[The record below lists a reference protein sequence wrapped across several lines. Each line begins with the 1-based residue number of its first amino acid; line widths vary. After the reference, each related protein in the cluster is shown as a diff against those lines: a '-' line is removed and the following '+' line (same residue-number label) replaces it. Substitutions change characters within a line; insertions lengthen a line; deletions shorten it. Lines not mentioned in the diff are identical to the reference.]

1 MSDRY
6 DTPQDKPD
14 APAVTYFDPYAQ
26 TMLFEDRRHFP
37 ASGREQFAR
46 WRDVES
52 PRASHRGALPV
63 RETHAPDGA
72 KA

>member
-1 MSDRY
+1 MSDRHNA
-6 DTPQDKPD
+6 PQDKPD
-14 APAVTYFDPYAQ
+14 APAVTCFDPYAQ

-46 WRDVES
+46 SRDVDS
-52 PRASHRGALPV
+52 PRVSHRGSWQPV
-63 RETHAPDGA
+63 ETYAPDT